1 LEAITRIAES
11 LAKLSLCAVATETH
25 VEEAMRLFL
34 ASTMDAATSSS
45 SGLGSRGGLQ
55 QVGRE
60 LQEESKKV
68 EEELRRRLP
77 VGWSTGLGA
86 LRREFCD
93 GGRGFSEAALGRA
106 LGVLQRRELVQLR
119 NGGAM
124 VFRCAA

>member
-1 LEAITRIAES
+1 
-11 LAKLSLCAVATETH
+11 
-25 VEEAMRLFL
+25 
-34 ASTMDAATSSS
+34 MDAATSS
-45 SGLGSRGGLQ
+45 GDGGRGGGIGN
-55 QVGRE
+55 VGRE

-93 GGRGFSEAALGRA
+93 GRGFSENALGRA
-106 LGVLQRRELVQLR
+106 LGVLQRREVVQVR